1 MRTAVVVGLVCL
13 VALSALAL
21 LQVPAAAPRPLA
33 DFVPAGP
40 LLVLEAK
47 DFGSLVRDWNGSPE
61 KAAWL
66 KSDNYEVFSRSHLY
80 LRLGEERDGFAAAA
94 GFAPDMSTL
103 EVLAG
108 GQSALAL
115 YNIGQLE
122 FLYITRNAPARAM
135 EGMLWKTRGYEA
147 RASAGLPFAVRIDPH
162 TRHVVAFAVAGDLL
176 LAATREDL
184 IAGALSLIAGHA
196 GTTVKTEPWFDQSV
210 QAASQ
215 PGDLRLVMNL
225 ERLAR
230 SPYFR
235 SYWIQRNVTEVRQ
248 YASEICDLFRSPS
261 EIREERVLLRP
272 APASANPPVDI
283 ARLAPPDAGLYR
295 AWSAPSVDNALDLLE
310 RKILA
315 PHPAQYSDQ
324 RVAPQVATS
333 GGEAGTEADL
343 ETRIDEAP
351 LGNAAGQFVSDSL
364 RKLIA
369 ANPLRAML
377 QVSSSY
383 AMPDGVFTGFSS
395 AVALE
400 GSADWDAGAARGALL
415 DAVRSLWTA
424 SGLGANWVAHGSYF
438 ELDGL
443 NRISAATQGRFL
455 LVSTDPRTLQAM
467 LSSLSKPA
475 GEAGVYAAAF
485 RHQQEQPG
493 FESMMGLLDRSSPA
507 PEAQPEGQPHFF
519 SGNVASL
526 SRTLARVSSE
536 SIAVRDAG
544 PSLQETVIY
553 RLGK

>member
-1 MRTAVVVGLVCL
+1 MKTAVVVALACL
-13 VALSALAL
+13 LALSALAL
-21 LQVPAAAPRPLA
+21 LQVPAAAPRPLS

-47 DFGSLVRDWNGSPE
+47 NFGSLVRDWNGSPE

-66 KSDNYEVFSRSHLY
+66 KSDNFEVFSRSHLY
-80 LRLGEERDGFAAAA
+80 LRLGEERDAFAASA

-103 EVLAG
+103 DLLAG

-122 FLYITRNAPARAM
+122 FLYVTRNAPARAM
-135 EGMLWKTRGYEA
+135 QGMLWKTRGYES
-147 RASAGLPFAVRIDPH
+147 RASAGLPFAVRIDPR
-162 TRHVVAFAVAGDLL
+162 TRRTVAFAVAGDLL

-184 IAGALSLIAGHA
+184 MAGALSLIAGNA

-210 QAASQ
+210 QAAPQ
-215 PGDLRLVMNL
+215 PGDLRLAMNL

-235 SYWIQRNVTEVRQ
+235 SYWIQRNVSEVRQ
-248 YASEICDLFRSPS
+248 YSAEICDLFRSPS
-261 EIREERVLLRP
+261 EIREERSLLRL
-272 APASANPPVDI
+272 APAAAAKPTDI
-283 ARLAPPDAGLYR
+283 SRLAPPDTGLTR
-295 AWSAPSVDNALDLLE
+295 AWAAPSVNEALDLLE

-315 PHPAQYSDQ
+315 PHPAHYNDQ
-324 RVAPQVATS
+324 RVAPRVAS
-333 GGEAGTEADL
+333 SGEAGAEADL

-351 LGNAAGQFVSDSL
+351 LENVAGQFVSEPL

-369 ANPLRAML
+369 ANPLQAML
-377 QVSSSY
+377 QVSSSH

-395 AVALE
+395 TLALE
-400 GSADWDAGAARGALL
+400 GSADWDAAAARGALL

-424 SGLGANWVAHGSYF
+424 SGLGANWVVHGPYF

-443 NRISAATQGRFL
+443 NRISLATQGHFL

-467 LSSLSKPA
+467 LTALPKPA
-475 GEAGVYAAAF
+475 VQGSAYAAAF
-485 RHQQEQPG
+485 RHQQEHPG
-493 FESMMGLLDRSSPA
+493 FDRMMGMLDRSSPA
-507 PEAQPEGQPHFF
+507 PEAQQERQPHFF
-519 SGNVASL
+519 SDNVSSL
-526 SRTLARVSSE
+526 SRTLLRVASE
-536 SIAVRDAG
+536 SITVRDEG
-544 PSLQETVIY
+544 PSLKETVIY